1 MLLLKTLRW
10 RSMFGLGK
18 PRSKFGKW
26 MDRNDIS
33 QKDVAER
40 AKVSEMTLT
49 RICNDNDH
57 NPRIS
62 TWVKIQ
68 RALKSMGYDVDRDKF
83 FDI

>member
-1 MLLLKTLRW
+1 
-10 RSMFGLGK
+10 MFGLGK

>member
-1 MLLLKTLRW
+1 L
-10 RSMFGLGK
+10 FGLGK

-26 MDRNDIS
+26 MDRNGIE
-33 QKDVAER
+33 QKEVADR

-49 RICNDNDH
+49 RLCNDSEH

-68 RALKSMGYDVDRDKF
+68 RALKSMGYEVDRDKF
-83 FDI
+83 FDL

>member
-1 MLLLKTLRW
+1 
-10 RSMFGLGK
+10 MFGLGK

-26 MDRNDIS
+26 MDRHDIA
-33 QKDVAER
+33 QKEVAER

-49 RICNDNDH
+49 RMCNDSDH
-57 NPRIS
+57 SPRIS

-68 RALKSMGYDVDRDKF
+68 RALKAMGYEVDRDKF

>member
-1 MLLLKTLRW
+1 L
-10 RSMFGLGK
+10 FGLGK

-26 MDRNDIS
+26 MDRNGIE
-33 QKDVAER
+33 QKEVAER

-49 RICNDNDH
+49 RICNDSEH

-68 RALKSMGYDVDRDKF
+68 RALKSMGYEVDRDKF
-83 FDI
+83 FDL